1 VKHFKHLAVIVL
13 ELKFGSVMRSNK
25 FLGFLLIALF
35 AISTQTVA
43 QDYDKY
49 EELEYR
55 KWRVTIIPPLSTNG
69 TRTTDF
75 TAKRSI
81 NLIGGYHGALDG
93 WEIGLLYNG
102 TKYYSAGLQIAGI
115 TNYTRGTMEGMNIA
129 GIANVANKSMSGL
142 QVAGALNYS
151 NRDIEGLQATVGL
164 NYSRLSISGLQ
175 AAGIANI
182 SERNVEGLQAAGI
195 MNASNGDISGLQA
208 AGIMNIAKDDV
219 EGLQASGVL
228 NFAGDDLSGMQAT
241 FGANIALGNIE
252 GLFASGVFNLS
263 RENADGLL
271 FTGGVNLA
279 KNING
284 LSIAGVGNF
293 ARELNGVQSAMVNF
307 SESAMGVQ
315 IGILNIAKEFEGV
328 PLGVL
333 SIYGN
338 GRKNLDV
345 RFSDGGFTDFSITTG
360 THRVYNMAMF
370 GYNTLLAREVYRIGF
385 AVGLEKNIQD
395 SFEKIES
402 TTLFVNQEFSAHH
415 VFEGDY
421 DKTLNMM
428 YSYKYL
434 VGNRFANGLSLYA
447 GPSINMQVS
456 RVTGSD
462 DYSWYSLWSPER
474 KGRDYQFWVGF
485 TVGVRVFKQM
495 NLPLL
500 ENEWD
505 GFESRWDW

>member
-1 VKHFKHLAVIVL
+1 
-13 ELKFGSVMRSNK
+13 MRNNI
-25 FLGFLLIALF
+25 FWGILIITLF
-35 AISTQTVA
+35 AYPTQSFA
-43 QDYDKY
+43 QDYDY
-49 EELEYR
+49 YDELEYR
-55 KWRVTIIPPLSTNG
+55 KWRVTLIGPISTNG

-81 NLIGGYHGALDG
+81 NLLGGYHGALDG
-93 WEIGLLYNG
+93 WEVGLLYNG

-115 TNYTRGTMEGMNIA
+115 TNFTRGTMEGFNIA
-129 GIANVANKSMSGL
+129 GLANVSNKTMAGL
-142 QVAGALNYS
+142 QVAGVLNYS
-151 NRDIEGLQATVGL
+151 NSNIEGLQATMGI
-164 NYSRLSISGLQ
+164 NMSRRSTSGLQ

-182 SERNVEGLQAAGI
+182 SGNDIEGLQAAGI
-195 MNASNGDISGLQA
+195 INASKGDISGLQA
-208 AGIMNIAKDDV
+208 AGVMNIAKDNV
-219 EGLQASGVL
+219 EGLQASGIL

-241 FGANIALGNIE
+241 FGANIALGDIE
-252 GLFASGVFNLS
+252 GLFASGAFNFS
-263 RENADGLL
+263 RGDASGLL
-271 FTGGVNLA
+271 FSGGINVA
-279 KNING
+279 QNIEG

-293 ARELNGVQSAMVNF
+293 AKDLMGVQSAPVNF
-307 SESAMGVQ
+307 SQTATGVQ

-338 GRKNLDV
+338 GRKNIDV
-345 RFSDGGFTDFSITTG
+345 RFSDGGFTDFSLTTG

-370 GYNTLLAREVYRIGF
+370 GVNSLLDRDVYRIGF

-395 SFEKIES
+395 SFEKLES

-415 VFEGDY
+415 VFEGDF

-434 VGNRFANGLSLYA
+434 VGNRFGNGLSLYG
-447 GPSINMQVS
+447 GPSVNMQVS

-462 DYSWYSLWSPER
+462 DYSWYSVWSPSR
-474 KGRDYQFWVGF
+474 KGREYQFWVGF
-485 TVGVRVFKQM
+485 TIGVRMFKQM

-500 ENEWD
+500 EDDWD
-505 GFESRWDW
+505 RLEGRWDW

>member
-1 VKHFKHLAVIVL
+1 
-13 ELKFGSVMRSNK
+13 MRSNI
-25 FLGFLLIALF
+25 FWGLLLIALF
-35 AISTQTVA
+35 AYPSQSFA
-43 QDYDKY
+43 QNNNDYEK
-49 EELEYR
+49 LEYR
-55 KWRVTIIPPLSTNG
+55 KWRVTLIPPISTNG
-69 TRTTDF
+69 ARTTDF

-93 WEIGLLYNG
+93 WEIGLLYNS
-102 TKYYSAGLQIAGI
+102 TKYYTAGLQIAGI
-115 TNYTRGTMEGMNIA
+115 TNYTRGTMEGLNIA
-129 GIANVANKSMSGL
+129 GVANIANESMSGL

-151 NRDIEGLQATVGL
+151 NREIEGLQATFGV

-175 AAGIANI
+175 VAGAANI
-182 SERNVEGLQAAGI
+182 SERSVEGLQAAGLI
-195 MNASNGDISGLQA
+195 NASNRDLSGLQA
-208 AGIMNIAKDDV
+208 AGVMNIAKDDV
-219 EGLQASGVL
+219 EGLQAAGIL

-263 RENADGLL
+263 RGDSDGLL
-271 FTGGVNLA
+271 FTGGVNVA
-279 KNING
+279 RNING
-284 LSIAGVGNF
+284 LSIAGIGNF
-293 ARELNGVQSAMVNF
+293 AQELNGVQSAIVNF
-307 SESAMGVQ
+307 SENATGVQ
-315 IGILNIAKEFEGV
+315 IGILNIAKEFEGA
-328 PLGVL
+328 PFGVL

-360 THRVYNMAMF
+360 THRVYNMAMI
-370 GYNTLLAREVYRIGF
+370 GYNTLLDREVYRIGF

-402 TTLFVNQEFSAHH
+402 TNLFVNQEFSVHH

-421 DKTLNMM
+421 DKKLNMI

-434 VGNRFANGLSLYA
+434 VGNRFGNGLSLYG

-456 RVTGSD
+456 RVNGSK
-462 DYSWYSLWSPER
+462 DYSWYSVWSPER

-485 TVGVRVFKQM
+485 TVGLRVFKQK

-500 ENEWD
+500 EDDWD
-505 GFESRWDW
+505 RFEGRWDW